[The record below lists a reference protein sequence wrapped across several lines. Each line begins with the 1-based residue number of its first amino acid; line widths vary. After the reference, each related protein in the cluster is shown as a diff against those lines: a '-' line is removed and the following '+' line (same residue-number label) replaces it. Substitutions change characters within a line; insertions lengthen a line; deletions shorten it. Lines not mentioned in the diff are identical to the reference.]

1 MARVEPEVVDPIRWP
16 ELVAPE
22 SEAGTGRR
30 GASREIRD
38 ALRAAAPE
46 LGMRFEFP
54 DDSSFGSLDAETTV
68 VLRRPVSF
76 FSRIAAQGTPGLAE
90 SYMAGE
96 WIAGDLP
103 AVVAALVPWLANH
116 PDLETVRRHRS
127 GRGLGQVRGPGHRR
141 RAQTGGEEAWMTD
154 LEMGIPGDLVALF
167 SDPTMATSAAL
178 FASGARSRRTD
189 SRGRTVIHVSAPPTP
204 PHRLDLG
211 DAQRRAHDVLLGL
224 AEVGNGS
231 RVVVAPPGWG
241 ELPLRAAECG
251 AQVRGVTESIDRL
264 NVVGARIRAAGQS
277 NAVTLSLG
285 EFGDI
290 AGEADAVVALEPC
303 AQGSDAFAAVLEK
316 SSAILPLGGTL
327 AAQLAVGS
335 DAHAAEISEL
345 VAWRRQYIDERSGI
359 PLRSDLKSAFE
370 RHQGMEL
377 RGRIEFGEHAA
388 HTARLWRENLSIRGR
403 DAAAQ
408 GFDPVYRRMWQF
420 HLATVETSYAA
431 GWVDAWQIVATA

>member
-1 MARVEPEVVDPIRWP
+1 MFYFVEGRV
-16 ELVAPE
+16 
-22 SEAGTGRR
+22 GRR
-30 GASREIRD
+30 
-38 ALRAAAPE
+38 
-46 LGMRFEFP
+46 
-54 DDSSFGSLDAETTV
+54 
-68 VLRRPVSF
+68 
-76 FSRIAAQGTPGLAE
+76 
-90 SYMAGE
+90 
-96 WIAGDLP
+96 
-103 AVVAALVPWLANH
+103 
-116 PDLETVRRHRS
+116 
-127 GRGLGQVRGPGHRR
+127 
-141 RAQTGGEEAWMTD
+141 
-154 LEMGIPGDLVALF
+154 
-167 SDPTMATSAAL
+167 PT
-178 FASGARSRRTD
+178 
-189 SRGRTVIHVSAPPTP
+189 
-204 PHRLDLG
+204 
-211 DAQRRAHDVLLGL
+211 
-224 AEVGNGS
+224 
-231 RVVVAPPGWG
+231 PGWG